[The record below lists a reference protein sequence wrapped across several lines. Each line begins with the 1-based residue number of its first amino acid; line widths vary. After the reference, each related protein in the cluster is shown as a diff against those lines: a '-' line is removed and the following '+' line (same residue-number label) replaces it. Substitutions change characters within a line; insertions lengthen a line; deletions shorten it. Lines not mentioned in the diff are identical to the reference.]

1 MKTSQLNVRLS
12 RESLD
17 ALEAAVF
24 VRSLRSAQEILGPV
38 VEQLAQELMA
48 DEDVAAAVK
57 LRAGRESPS
66 NVMSM
71 RPAEALLK
79 RSERA
84 RKSSL

>member
-12 RESLD
+12 SEALG

-24 VRSLRSAQEILGPV
+24 VRSLRSAQELVGPV

-57 LRAGRESPS
+57 LRAGRQGPS

-71 RPAEALLK
+71 RSAEALPK
-79 RSERA
+79 QSART
-84 RKSSL
+84 RKSMS